1 MIVDQIVKI
10 YVLRLKH
17 FFFLITI
24 QTYGGL
30 SVQKFR
36 SQWQYW
42 VMDTETKLPL
52 VTVPEL
58 ETIIKLTT
66 GDVDTWNRQAA
77 NSESWYEFFPGFLF
91 YSEPTCKYF
100 ELGTFANVWI
110 SRWAKAHGLGTASGC
125 KMRLIDQI
133 ALHIIENDLNQVLHE
148 IQSINDN
155 QWFVTHL
162 TDLLY
167 NCGQLEVLG
176 EQQIT

>member
-1 MIVDQIVKI
+1 M
-10 YVLRLKH
+10 
-17 FFFLITI
+17 FFLITPPAI
-24 QTYGGL
+24 ISFLLSKFKTYGGL

-66 GDVDTWNRQAA
+66 GDVETWNKQAA
-77 NSESWYEFFPGFLF
+77 HSDSWYEFFPGFLF

-110 SRWAKAHGLGTASGC
+110 SRWAKVHGGGNEAAC
-125 KMRLIDQI
+125 KMRLVDQI
-133 ALHIIENDLNQVLHE
+133 ALHIIENDLHQVLHE

-176 EQQIT
+176 EQQIR

>member
-1 MIVDQIVKI
+1 MP
-10 YVLRLKH
+10 
-17 FFFLITI
+17 F

-58 ETIIKLTT
+58 ETIIRLTT
-66 GDVDTWNRQAA
+66 GDVEAWNKQAA
-77 NSESWYEFFPGFLF
+77 SSESWYEFFPGFLF

-110 SRWAKAHGLGTASGC
+110 SRWAKVHGLGTDSGC
-125 KMRLIDQI
+125 KMRLVDQI
-133 ALHIIENDLNQVLHE
+133 ALHIIENDLHQVLHE

-176 EQQIT
+176 EQQIR